1 MAYLQDAI
9 VTSTTTLQAK
19 LATKRVIV
27 LDGSVVPLSLEE
39 ERALCAFVKD
49 GGGLVCIGNAAEMY
63 HEYQLLGEMLGPVLG
78 F

>member
-19 LATKRVIV
+19 LAAKRVIV

-39 ERALCAFVKD
+39 ERARPCS
-49 GGGLVCIGNAAEMY
+49 
-63 HEYQLLGEMLGPVLG
+63 G
-78 F
+78 FLRTSL

>member
-19 LATKRVIV
+19 LAAKRVIV

-39 ERALCAFVKD
+39 ERALRCSPLSGRGAGVVY
-49 GGGLVCIGNAAEMY
+49 LC
-63 HEYQLLGEMLGPVLG
+63 
-78 F
+78 